1 MTKIILFI
9 GSLLVIVNTI
19 FGLLISKYSLF
30 NWLSVDV
37 VLIISTILVFMLFS
51 DKISSGYKIS
61 LVFIYSILTFVSVV
75 LAFLSPNKF
84 SDNFYLIG
92 FIFILLIELIVQNI
106 KAFSAKK

>member
-19 FGLLISKYSLF
+19 FGLLISKYFLF

-61 LVFIYSILTFVSVV
+61 LVFIYSILTLVVSV
-75 LAFLSPNKF
+75 FLDHHPKP
-84 SDNFYLIG
+84 
-92 FIFILLIELIVQNI
+92 IVASK
-106 KAFSAKK
+106 KAVHISTL